1 MKQKYIL
8 KIFLFTSLYI
18 FLAKAGL
25 LLALDGEFA
34 SPVWLG
40 SGTALCIFLLSGN
53 NMWPAIAIG
62 SFTVN
67 LLSGSSLGFATVAC
81 IGNTL
86 ESFVAYHII
95 VYFKSQTYLFVKLKS
110 VFVFLLAAV
119 AGAITSAVF
128 GGVAFYFFHTHEI
141 NFHSHEFNL
150 LEILFT
156 WWIGN
161 FTSFLLIVPVV
172 FLFNKSALTEFKNYS
187 TFISIIF
194 LILACYMTFVFNYEN
209 KVIPIIIQYALVLFP
224 IVVSVTQNRSSTVVH
239 LLIIDCFAVVATC
252 FGKGP
257 FVSDELNTNLIILQS
272 FMAILTV
279 VGLIISVAIKEK
291 ELIEDELKITLSEKE
306 MLISEIHHRIKNNL
320 AVVSGLLY
328 LQNETIED
336 TEIKNK
342 IDQTNL
348 RIKTIALVHEKLY
361 ATHSVNTIE
370 FASYIEN
377 LAKMIYGV
385 YECNAKLNLNL
396 EKIELPIEKAQP
408 LGLILNELLTNAFK
422 HAFTHTDN
430 PEIEINFGKN
440 ENGFFL
446 LFSDNGKGI
455 ENKENNSTLGLILI
469 EALAAQ
475 IDAEYVLKNS
485 NGTTYEFY
493 FK

>member
-1 MKQKYIL
+1 MKQNYIL
-8 KIFLFTSLYI
+8 KIFLFACLYI

-40 SGTALCIFLLSGN
+40 SGTALCVLLLNGN

-67 LLSGSSLGFATVAC
+67 WLSGSSIGFASVAC

-86 ESFVAYHII
+86 EPLVAYHII
-95 VYFKSQTYLFVKLKS
+95 AHFKSQTYLFVKLKS
-110 VFVFLLAAV
+110 VFIFLLAAV
-119 AGAITSAVF
+119 TGAITSAVF

-141 NFHSHEFNL
+141 SFHSHEFNL

-172 FLFNKSALTEFKNYS
+172 FLFNKSTLIAFKNYS
-187 TFISIIF
+187 TFISITL
-194 LILACYMTFVFNYEN
+194 LIVACYMTFIIKYDSQ
-209 KVIPIIIQYALVLFP
+209 VIPIIIQYALVLFP
-224 IVVSVTQNRSSTVVH
+224 IVVSVTQNRSSTIVH
-239 LLIIDCFAVVATC
+239 VLIIECFAVVATC

-257 FVSDELNTNLIILQS
+257 FVSDELNTNLVILQS

-279 VGLIISVAIKEK
+279 VSLIITVAIKEK

-361 ATHSVNTIE
+361 ATHSVNAIE

-377 LAKMIYGV
+377 LTKMICGV
-385 YECNAKLNLNL
+385 FECKAKLNLNL

-422 HAFTHTDN
+422 HAFTHIQN
-430 PEIEINFGKN
+430 PEIEINFEKK
-440 ENGFFL
+440 EKGFFL
-446 LFSDNGKGI
+446 LFRDNGKGI
-455 ENKENNSTLGLILI
+455 ENKKNNSTLGLTLI
-469 EALAAQ
+469 EALATQ